1 MEYEMLNVSNLTF
14 RFAKDPLFKDVNIK
28 FTPGN
33 CYGLIGANGSGKST
47 FLKILSGELEP
58 SEGEVQK
65 NPKHR
70 MTVLKQNQF
79 EYDTYSA
86 LETVILGYADLYK
99 LMKEREI
106 LYAKETMTDDDGMRA
121 SELEESFS
129 EMNGYEAETEAAQLL
144 SGLGVD
150 ESLHHSI
157 MSEIEPGIKVR
168 ILLAQALFGNPDVL
182 LLDEPTNYLNL
193 ENIRWLEN
201 FLDRFEN
208 TVIVV
213 SHDRHFLDR
222 VCTHIAD
229 IDFGRIELYAG
240 NYSFW
245 FEASQLALKQKRDEN
260 RKKEDKKKEL
270 QEFIERFSSNAS
282 KSRQATSR
290 KKMLEKLTI
299 DDIKPSSRRFP
310 YVVFK
315 PARECGKTVLEI
327 EKLTH
332 AEEGLSEFTLHANRS
347 DKIAV
352 LGNVPTRTAFFEI
365 ITGAI
370 KADSGDYKWGETI
383 TTAYFPKDSRALFD
397 CDMTLIEW
405 LRQFSENKDENFL
418 RSFLGRMLF
427 AGDDC
432 FKKVK
437 VLSGGEKVRCLISK
451 LMLSN
456 ANCLIL
462 DEPTNHLDLESI
474 TALNNALIAYP
485 GVVIF
490 SAHDHKFIETV
501 ANRIIE
507 FTPGGIID
515 RVMNFEDY
523 IDSEDINAIRDKLY
537 GLHDGFEI

>member
-1 MEYEMLNVSNLTF
+1 MLNVANLTF
-14 RFAKDPLFKDVNIK
+14 RFAKDPLFKEVNIK

-70 MTVLKQNQF
+70 MAVLKQNQF
-79 EYDTYSA
+79 EYDEYSV
-86 LETVILGYADLYK
+86 LETVILGHSDLYRI
-99 LMKEREI
+99 MKQREA
-106 LYAKETMTDDDGMRA
+106 LYAKDELTDEEGILV
-121 SELEESFS
+121 SELEEEFS
-129 EMNGYEAETEAAQLL
+129 EMNGYDAETESAQLL
-144 SGLGVD
+144 SGLGV
-150 ESLHHSI
+150 EEAFHHKK
-157 MSEIEPGIKVR
+157 MGEIEQGIKVR
-168 ILLAQALFGNPDVL
+168 VLLAQALFGNPDVL
-182 LLDEPTNYLNL
+182 LMDEPTNYLNL
-193 ENIRWLEN
+193 ENVRWLEN

-260 RKKEDKKKEL
+260 KKKEDKKKEL

-290 KKMLEKLTI
+290 KKMLEKI
-299 DDIKPSSRRFP
+299 SVEDIKPSSRRFP

-315 PARECGKTVLEI
+315 PSRECGRTVLEI
-327 EKLTH
+327 ENLTH
-332 AEEGLSEFTLHANRS
+332 AAESLASFNLNVNRT
-347 DKIAV
+347 DKITF
-352 LGNVPTRTAFFEI
+352 LGNVKTRTAFFDI
-365 ITGAI
+365 I
-370 KADSGDYKWGETI
+370 SGMMEPEKGVFKWGETI
-383 TTAYFPKDSRALFD
+383 TVAYFPKDSTAIFD
-397 CDMTLIEW
+397 CDLNVLEW
-405 LRQFSENKDENFL
+405 LRQYSEDRDENFL

-427 AGDDC
+427 TGDDC
-432 FKKVK
+432 FKKVR
-437 VLSGGEKVRCLISK
+437 VLSGGEKVRCLVSK
-451 LMLSN
+451 LMLAN

-485 GVVIF
+485 GVVLF

-501 ANRIIE
+501 ANRIVE
-507 FTPGGIID
+507 FTPGGVID
-515 RVMNFEDY
+515 RTMNFEDY
-523 IDSEDINAIRDKLY
+523 IDSDDIKSIRDKLY
-537 GLHDGFEI
+537 GVHDGFEI